1 MRRLSFV
8 LFGICLCVLAF
19 FPRST
24 QAHANLVEST
34 PAANQVIA
42 EAPPT
47 ARLRFSEPLE
57 ASYSRAVLLSV
68 DGGPVSTDL
77 SRVDPSDAYVM
88 LLDLPAL
95 PEGQYVLQWRTLSA
109 ADGHTMEGVVA
120 FAIGDPSAANAPVQL
135 PPAPPDPLAL
145 PSPVDVALRWLTVL
159 ALSLIVGSL
168 IFGWAIWQPV
178 VVPESAVSQ
187 TLAVALRRLMLGS
200 AIVALLAAL
209 GMLILSASNTGLGV
223 LGLLTGSRV
232 GLLLG
237 LRVLLTLL
245 LPAALGL
252 HFSYRRL
259 AALILGGGALLTIS
273 LLSHSAAPQ
282 TQDGSVLSAIETG
295 MAILFD
301 FVHLL
306 ATGAWIGAL
315 PALLLGV
322 RALRGNETEKLH
334 GKPTLLVARFTGLA
348 TAAVIILTATG
359 IYTAL
364 QRLGHIGELWSTTY
378 GLALLIKLGL
388 FSLLLA
394 IGGYNRWRITPLLS
408 SAARHTPAAL
418 DQLRQS
424 VRFEIAASV
433 ALLLAVGVL
442 TASTPG
448 RDALALAPGYVSSA
462 TVDEAT
468 LTLQVVR
475 GNIAGDIFALDAR
488 GLPAGIQPEV
498 ILRSSMPAHM
508 AGEQDL
514 ELREIEPGR
523 WGERASV
530 LTMQGT
536 WNIEAIVRAS
546 GMNDLRH
553 TFPVDTTTLSGMQ
566 TASAAPPVWALLLV
580 VALVAAAFS
589 QLPVNRSWRGRFQM
603 SSIILIACAFVATT
617 IPYYFVRATETE
629 NPLSP
634 TTEVLASG
642 KQIYQQNCV
651 SCHGDTGRGDG
662 PAARALPGLPADFT
676 QQHFSM
682 HTDAEVYGWIKGG
695 KPGTAMPGFGDAL
708 DDEQVWQVITYIRQ
722 FYEGVGAAQQP

>member
-8 LFGICLCVLAF
+8 LFGFLLCVIAF

-24 QAHANLVEST
+24 QAHANLIESM
-34 PAANQVIA
+34 PAANQVVA
-42 EAPPT
+42 EAPAT

-77 SRVDPSDAYVM
+77 SRVDPGDAYVL

-95 PEGQYVLQWRTLSA
+95 PEGQYVLQWRTLSS
-109 ADGHTMEGVVA
+109 ADGHTLEGVVP
-120 FAIGDPSAANAPVQL
+120 FAIGDPAATNAPVLL

-145 PSPVDVALRWLTVL
+145 PPILDVALRWLTVL
-159 ALSLIVGSL
+159 SLSLIVGSL
-168 IFGWAIWQPV
+168 VFGSAIWQPV
-178 VVPESAVSQ
+178 VAPESAASQ
-187 TLAVALRRLMLGS
+187 QLAAALRRLVLG
-200 AIVALLAAL
+200 AAVLALLAAL
-209 GMLILSASNTGLGV
+209 GMLILSGSNTGLGV
-223 LGLLTGSRV
+223 VGLLTGSRV

-245 LPAALGL
+245 LLAALGL
-252 HFSYRRL
+252 NFPYRSVV
-259 AALILGGGALLTIS
+259 ALVLGCCALLTIS

-282 TQDGSVLSAIETG
+282 TRNASAIQTTV
-295 MAILFD
+295 AITFD

-306 ATGAWIGAL
+306 ATAAWIGSL
-315 PALLLGV
+315 PALLLAV
-322 RALRGNETEKLH
+322 RALRRNEAEKLQ

-348 TAAVIILTATG
+348 TAAVIILSATG
-359 IYTAL
+359 LYTAL
-364 QRLGHIGELWSTTY
+364 QRLGRISELWSTTY
-378 GLALLIKLGL
+378 GLALMIKLGL
-388 FSLLLA
+388 FLLLLA
-394 IGGYNRWRITPLLS
+394 IGGYNRWRIVPLLS
-408 SAARHTPAAL
+408 MAARNTPATL
-418 DQLRQS
+418 DRLRQS

-448 RDALALAPGYVSSA
+448 RDALGLAPGYVSSA
-462 TVDEAT
+462 TVDDAT

-475 GNIAGDIFALDAR
+475 GNIAGDIFALDTR

-498 ILRSSMPAHM
+498 LLRVSMPAHQM
-508 AGEQDL
+508 GEQDL
-514 ELREIEPGR
+514 ALREIEPGR
-523 WGERASV
+523 WGERASL

-536 WNIEAIVRAS
+536 WNVEAIVRAS
-546 GMNDLRH
+546 GMNDMRH
-553 TFPVDTTTLSGMQ
+553 TFLVDTTALSSTQ
-566 TASAAPPVWALLLV
+566 TASTLLPVWALLLV

-589 QLPVNRSWRGRFQM
+589 QLPVSRSWRGRFQM
-603 SSIILIACAFVATT
+603 SSIILIACSFVATT
-617 IPYYFVRATETE
+617 IPYYFARATETE
-629 NPLSP
+629 NPLTP

-682 HTDAEVYGWIKGG
+682 HTDAEVFGWIKGG

-722 FYEGVGAAQQP
+722 FYQGAAQQQ